1 MAKNLILRGITLD
14 DGDFLVSCITNEA
27 GAMLLV
33 VSENGLGKRTAFDEY
48 RLLTNRGGKGVTTMN
63 VTEKTGKVVAAK
75 VVHDKDE
82 LMLMTTKGQSVRIR
96 VCDIRETG
104 RNAQGVKLMGLNEG
118 ETIQDVATVVADD
131 VMPVVESAPA
141 SETPTSE
148 AGEAAPAAE

>member
-1 MAKNLILRGITLD
+1 M
-14 DGDFLVSCITNEA
+14 V
-27 GAMLLV
+27 LV
-33 VSENGLGKRTAFDEY
+33 VSENGLGKRTAFNEY

-75 VVHDKDE
+75 AVHDKDE

-104 RNAQGVKLMGLNEG
+104 RNAQGVKLMGLKEG

-131 VMPVVESAPA
+131 AEPAAEAVETSAAEEAVIEAP
-141 SETPTSE
+141 SETP
-148 AGEAAPAAE
+148 PAS